1 MSGDVREFL
10 WAAEAGLPLIPI
22 QPDDA
27 RPWRA
32 GWQRLATTNLAKV
45 HDWASRHE
53 AMAVATGRACDV
65 FDLEVEHLERLEPLV
80 DHYRGP
86 VARSARGGIHLYTK
100 PSGLGCPRLVLDGV
114 HVGELKGKGGTC
126 TVPPSRRPKGR
137 YAWIRAP
144 WLAPLLPAPPS
155 LLALVPPVRQGK
167 PTKRATSGAAGAAAL
182 EGLAQTVARAERG
195 NRNSTLFWAAC
206 RALESGLPVKVV
218 ARVLT
223 RAAADAGLPADEV
236 ARTIE
241 SGVRHVGGG

>member
-1 MSGDVREFL
+1 
-10 WAAEAGLPLIPI
+10 
-22 QPDDA
+22 
-27 RPWRA
+27 
-32 GWQRLATTNLAKV
+32 
-45 HDWASRHE
+45 
-53 AMAVATGRACDV
+53 
-65 FDLEVEHLERLEPLV
+65 
-80 DHYRGP
+80 
-86 VARSARGGIHLYTK
+86 
-100 PSGLGCPRLVLDGV
+100 
-114 HVGELKGKGGTC
+114 
-126 TVPPSRRPKGR
+126 
-137 YAWIRAP
+137 
-144 WLAPLLPAPPS
+144 